1 MYQYLSAP
9 LAGFALLAPVAGV
22 ALMAAVAATP
32 AEAQDATAFQGPR
45 VEATVGLDQLRFDI
59 SNIGGTG
66 RDKASDIGYGFAVGY
81 DKALSP
87 SLLIGAEAG
96 MNFSGVS
103 YADDALRSRREFDV
117 SGRIGTPITHST
129 LLYGKVGY
137 SNLQVR
143 EVDQL
148 RNLDGLLLA
157 AGAEVKVSPSAYLKS
172 EYRYVTYGDGYSTNG
187 ILTGVGLRF

>member
-9 LAGFALLAPVAGV
+9 LAGFALLA
-22 ALMAAVAATP
+22 ALAAATP
-32 AEAQDATAFQGPR
+32 AAAQDAAAFQGPR
-45 VEATVGLDQLRFDI
+45 VEATVGLDQLRFDL
-59 SNIGGTG
+59 SNIGSAG
-66 RDKASDIGYGFAVGY
+66 RAKASDVGFGFALGY
-81 DKALSP
+81 DKAVSP
-87 SLLIGAEAG
+87 NMVIGAEAG
-96 MNFSGVS
+96 MNFSDVS
-103 YADDALRSRREFDV
+103 YADDALRSRREFDF
-117 SGRIGTPITHST
+117 SGRIGTPVTHNA

-148 RNLDGLLLA
+148 RNLDGLLLG
-157 AGAEVKVSPSAYLKS
+157 AGAEVKVSPVAYLKS

>member
-9 LAGFALLAPVAGV
+9 FAGFVLLAPVAGV
-22 ALMAAVAATP
+22 ALCAAVAATP

-45 VEATVGLDQLRFDI
+45 VEATVGLDQLRFDLAD
-59 SNIGGTG
+59 IGGTG
-66 RDKASDIGYGFAVGY
+66 RDKASDIGFGFAAGY
-81 DKALSP
+81 DKAVSP

-96 MNFSGVS
+96 MNFSNVS

-117 SGRIGTPITHST
+117 SGRIGTPVTANT

-143 EVDQL
+143 EIDQL

-157 AGAEVKVSPSAYLKS
+157 AGAEVKMSSAAYLKG
-172 EYRYVTYGDGYSTNG
+172 EYRYATYGDGYSTNG
-187 ILTGVGLRF
+187 ILTGIGLRF